1 MKTDDLGMEYELTEA
16 SKKNSKTE
24 ILAVTEEANV
34 DEAIPVEAKD
44 TKKMEI
50 HIKEGQNTQAYF

>member
-1 MKTDDLGMEYELTEA
+1 MEYELTEA